1 MKRSIPQQ
9 RTIIWL
15 TGISLLIF
23 VLFIPVNLKGAQD
36 VEMLRAFEIDEYA
49 LYPHVIHM
57 LTPGESLYQTLRHFL
72 IYEHY
77 FYGFPFYFFSAM
89 VLLPLRL
96 ILGAGWEAHTP
107 VIVLILRQMINVLP
121 MLAAIWILVWL
132 QTVSNRR

>member
-57 LTPGESLYQTLRHFL
+57 LTPGESLYQTLRFSSTSTIFMDSPFTFFL
-72 IYEHY
+72 RWYCC
-77 FYGFPFYFFSAM
+77 PC
-89 VLLPLRL
+89 V
-96 ILGAGWEAHTP
+96 
-107 VIVLILRQMINVLP
+107 
-121 MLAAIWILVWL
+121 
-132 QTVSNRR
+132 